1 MIDFNQIKI
10 GDYVIADSGD
20 QKWNGEVIELNHDDK
35 QICVETEVQAFWY
48 DPEDI
53 YPITITDESLIKLNF
68 IREEEP
74 DGSVKYKKGA
84 FRLVIQRKDD
94 FSDVEMWYREDVRS
108 SPNVHYIHQLQN
120 QYLQMTKVHLTDE
133 VIA

>member
-10 GDYVIADSGD
+10 GDYVLADSGD

-35 QICVETEVQAFWY
+35 QICVETEVQSFWY

-53 YPITITDESLIKLNF
+53 YPIPITDESLIKLNF
-68 IREEEP
+68 VREEEP
-74 DGSVKYKKGA
+74 DGTVKYKKGA
-84 FRLVIQRKDD
+84 FRILIPRKDD
-94 FSDVEMWYREDVRS
+94 FSDIEMWYREDVRS
-108 SPNVHYIHQLQN
+108 SPNVQYIHQLQN
-120 QYLQMTKVHLTDE
+120 QYLQMTKVHLTNE